1 MNTTIRQRENG
12 LYQAIISYKVNGAW
26 KQTSKGG
33 FERVSD
39 AKKWA
44 KDKSFDLV
52 EIERQGIIDSDMTLG
67 ELFDLYIEDLELQGK
82 AKNTIEIYKK
92 TQVFFSKF
100 SQTSINKINSYEV
113 KKFILK
119 QQEATGFAFKNYFLM
134 FKTILNFAVK
144 EVKII
149 PSNPLSGLKIKFETK
164 DRRTMFVDLNLYGE
178 IIDSL
183 KREKEKLFT
192 RVLYETGVREGEGD
206 GITIFKIKNCELYIT
221 DQYDRATESFVPLKT
236 ENSERV
242 IPISKDLEKAMLSQT
257 TDINGRIFFDIN
269 PNSIYTNTY
278 YRFKVSAHCFRH
290 TFATNLVSSGID
302 LTIAAQII
310 GDDLKTVLSTY
321 VQANEDKKQNEFDKV
336 RAMF

>member
-1 MNTTIRQRENG
+1 MKPIYRVRENG
-12 LYQAIISYKVNGAW
+12 KIQCIIPYKSNGKW
-26 KQTSKGG
+26 TQKSQGG
-33 FERVSD
+33 FDKMSE
-39 AKKWA
+39 AKDWA
-44 KDKSFDLV
+44 KAMMFELMK
-52 EIERQGIIDSDMTLG
+52 IERQGIIDSDMTVG
-67 ELFDLYIEDLELQGK
+67 ELFDLYIEDLELQNK
-82 AKNTIEIYKK
+82 ANNTIEFYKK
-92 TQVFFSKF
+92 SQDFFSKF

-119 QQEATGFAFKNYFLM
+119 QQEATGFAFKNYFLR

-144 EVKII
+144 ELKII
-149 PSNPLSGLKIKFETK
+149 PNNPLSGLKIKFESK

-221 DQYDRATESFVPLKT
+221 DQYDRDTESFVPLKT